1 MRKFLTAAFAV
12 TLLAIAPTALGATG
26 ITASSSASAYENVA
40 DIKEATATVSV
51 DQQATCLEDST
62 VRFDFVNASLGGK
75 VPDTTSG
82 HYEVEAIADEGAL
95 FPGGESTMT
104 LSYNITGADSSLCEE
119 VVVPDTLPVVIT
131 PEDIFFHD
139 SCDITDDSVNV
150 PGMPRNATYSTNVET
165 GDTFDSVE
173 YVVENGV
180 YYIADSTINGVRF
193 AKVTYVISEI
203 QAVASEP
210 VAGSTYMLMSG
221 IPTWRYTFDSEPCD
235 SNVQVPPVIEQT
247 PPAELTPPVAEP
259 VAPTTTVVAPAVTPI
274 VPVVKIDRVP
284 QFVEVATPAT
294 ELASTGFDPMMTIW
308 GAAAALLCGVGLMIA
323 RRVRAGRCQIAQ

>member
-150 PGMPRNATYSTNVET
+150 PGTPRNATYSTNVET

-180 YYIADSTINGVRF
+180 YYIADGTVKGVRSAVVTFVTFEVQAVVPEPSAGGTYQLINGI
-193 AKVTYVISEI
+193 A
-203 QAVASEP
+203 
-210 VAGSTYMLMSG
+210 
-221 IPTWRYTFDSEPCD
+221 TWKYTFDSEPCD
-235 SNVQVPPVIEQT
+235 SNVQVPPVTQQT
-247 PPAELTPPVAEP
+247 PPVTEP

-274 VPVVKIDRVP
+274 MPVVKIDRAP
-284 QFVEVATPAT
+284 KIVEVATPAT

-308 GAAAALLCGVGLMIA
+308 GAAIALLCGVGLMIA